1 MIEES
6 YTTLKPQT
14 SGTEATDFRRLTS
27 LTVECFHL
35 CRVNLSS
42 VFGKQNVFFESIISP
57 EAERKGSRET
67 ETVRIGWDRIPCFIN
82 EDILSQKDEGTCLR
96 SYRY

>member
-14 SGTEATDFRRLTS
+14 SETEATDFR
-27 LTVECFHL
+27 TVECFHL

-42 VFGKQNVFFESIISP
+42 VFGKQNAFFESIISP

-67 ETVRIGWDRIPCFIN
+67 ETVRIGWD
-82 EDILSQKDEGTCLR
+82 
-96 SYRY
+96 